1 MKNQITISRTAD
13 PAPDNVNWLGFYTAI
28 LTTAVTALTFGIA
41 FFTPPLSGPFCTG
54 SCFRYPFID
63 IASRFPRDY
72 LWMYLA
78 ILLTLI
84 FIVLMACIHHYAS
97 KEKNVFSQVGL
108 SFAIISATVLII
120 DYFLQIS
127 VIQPSLANGETEG
140 IAILTQ
146 YNPHG
151 IFIALEDIGYLM
163 MSIAFLF
170 MAPVFSVTNRLE
182 GSIRWIFIAGFVLTV
197 MSFIMLS
204 ILYGINL
211 EYRFEVA
218 AIAINWIVLIV
229 SGILLSVVFKRSMRM
244 SS

>member
-13 PAPDNVNWLGFYTAI
+13 PAPDNVNWLGFYAAI
-28 LTTAVTALTFGIA
+28 LTTAVTAVTFGIA
-41 FFTPPLSGPFCTG
+41 FFTPPLSGPFCTN
-54 SCFRYPFID
+54 SCFKYPFTD

-78 ILLTLI
+78 ILLTII
-84 FIVLMACIHHYAS
+84 FTVLMVCIHLYAAR
-97 KEKNVFSQVGL
+97 EKKVFSQIGL
-108 SFAIISATVLII
+108 SFAMISATVLII

-140 IAILTQ
+140 IAIITQ

-182 GSIRWIFIAGFVLTV
+182 GSIRWIFVAGFVLTV

-218 AIAINWIVLIV
+218 AIAINCIVLIV
-229 SGILLSVVFKRSMRM
+229 SGILLSVVFKRAMKVPL
-244 SS
+244 